1 MEWQACNASLFVRA
15 ALLTGVKKAGPADPV
30 ADGGVAPE
38 QAAAATA
45 DSAAIPSDA
54 PAGDAAPA
62 SEAAATPAFDIEAVP
77 VSDAAL
83 GEFPYF
89 SLHAGYE
96 PMNRPVQMDYA
107 RFPFWTGEGFEWV
120 EGRSYE
126 TSIAAADGKTWSE
139 FELRKHLET
148 RLTGVGAVKVTSSK
162 IPAEWTDKLEDYTPK
177 GHIAGLGAIAR
188 KTVVRGTSVSVRVEL
203 GGRRTI

>member
-1 MEWQACNASLFVRA
+1 MRISDWSSDVCSSDL
-15 ALLTGVKKAGPADPV
+15 
-30 ADGGVAPE
+30 
-38 QAAAATA
+38 A
-45 DSAAIPSDA
+45 DSAAIASDA
-54 PAGDAAPA
+54 AAGDAAPA

-89 SLHAGYE
+89 SLPAGYE

-126 TSIAAADGKTWSE
+126 TSIDAADGKRCSE
-139 FELRKHLET
+139 F
-148 RLTGVGAVKVTSSK
+148 
-162 IPAEWTDKLEDYTPK
+162 
-177 GHIAGLGAIAR
+177 GLCTNPENWPTANA
-188 KTVVRGTSVSVRVEL
+188 K
-203 GGRRTI
+203 

>member
-1 MEWQACNASLFVRA
+1 MLRRQPRSTLTDPLFPYTTLFR
-15 ALLTGVKKAGPADPV
+15 
-30 ADGGVAPE
+30 
-38 QAAAATA
+38 
-45 DSAAIPSDA
+45 S
-54 PAGDAAPA
+54 
-62 SEAAATPAFDIEAVP
+62 EAVP

-89 SLHAGYE
+89 SLPAGYE

-139 FELRKHLET
+139 FELRKNLE
-148 RLTGVGAVKVTSSK
+148 
-162 IPAEWTDKLEDYTPK
+162 I
-177 GHIAGLGAIAR
+177 
-188 KTVVRGTSVSVRVEL
+188 
-203 GGRRTI
+203 GRAHV